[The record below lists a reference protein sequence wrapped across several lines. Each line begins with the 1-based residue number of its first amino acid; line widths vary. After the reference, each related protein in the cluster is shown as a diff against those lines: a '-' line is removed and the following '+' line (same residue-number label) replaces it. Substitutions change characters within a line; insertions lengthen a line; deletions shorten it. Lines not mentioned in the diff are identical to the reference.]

1 MLGKGLVSCIS
12 RMYRVASL
20 SVQLPCNHV
29 AMSIPFGPQLHPYLT
44 VIQCAQRTLQVGLV
58 PQEAVLVTVP
68 EEYQPEDVQ
77 WLLTRCDGS
86 RNMDELVRLFGTG
99 RNKVMSP
106 THVTQ
111 LLRELERLGVAH
123 LGETKHRPAIPRIC
137 VYGKGQLATQ
147 LRRLLAFEDV
157 QMVEEREACTRQ
169 CTLAVLA
176 GSIVPD
182 PVVVRELME
191 RKQPFL
197 VCTLVDNRGVVGPL
211 VAPGGLA
218 RSALQQLAGQL
229 AQVPLATGLPAQVA
243 AQLMR
248 QEGRASHATVLATA
262 AFAVPLIVQRTQLGA
277 AEKVL
282 PYYQRMVVAPDAQ
295 LVTLASTG

>member
-1 MLGKGLVSCIS
+1 
-12 RMYRVASL
+12 
-20 SVQLPCNHV
+20 
-29 AMSIPFGPQLHPYLT
+29 MSIPLGPQLHPYLT
-44 VIQCAQRTLQVGLV
+44 VVQSAQRTIQVGLV
-58 PQEAVLVTVP
+58 PQEAVVVTIP

-77 WLLTRCDGS
+77 WLLTRCDDS
-86 RNMDELVRLFGTG
+86 RNMDDLVRLFGSG
-99 RNKVMSP
+99 QHKVMSP
-106 THVTQ
+106 AHVTQ
-111 LLRELERLGVAH
+111 LLKELERLGVAH
-123 LGETKHRPAIPRIC
+123 LGETEHRPATPRVC
-137 VYGKGQLATQ
+137 VCGKGQLASQ
-147 LRRLLAFEDV
+147 LRRLLALEDV
-157 QMVEEREACTRQ
+157 QMVEERDAYRRQ
-169 CTLAVLA
+169 CTLVVLA

-211 VAPGGLA
+211 VVPGGLA
-218 RSALQQLAGQL
+218 QSAQRQLAGQL
-229 AQVPLATGLPAQVA
+229 AQVPLASELPAHVT

-295 LVTLASTG
+295 LVMQAAAS